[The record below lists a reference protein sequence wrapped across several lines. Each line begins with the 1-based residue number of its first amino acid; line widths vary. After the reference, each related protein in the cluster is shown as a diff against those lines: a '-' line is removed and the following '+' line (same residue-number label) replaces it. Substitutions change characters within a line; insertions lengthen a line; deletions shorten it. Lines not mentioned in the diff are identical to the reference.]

1 MTGRDTVLKSSKGET
16 HMTTPTPGP
25 WAAED
30 DHDGYRIEGRG
41 NPSGTVAVLTARRSV
56 TGKADALL
64 IAAAPETAAERDRL
78 REVNADLLAALRVM
92 VATVDRAKG
101 QPVTFHEGMSG
112 CSVTKARAAIAKATQ
127 A

>member
-78 REVNADLLAALRVM
+78 REVNADLLAALRNITECAEAGPDGANM
-92 VATVDRAKG
+92 DLWIE
-101 QPVTFHEGMSG
+101 Q
-112 CSVTKARAAIAKATQ
+112 ARAAIAKATQ